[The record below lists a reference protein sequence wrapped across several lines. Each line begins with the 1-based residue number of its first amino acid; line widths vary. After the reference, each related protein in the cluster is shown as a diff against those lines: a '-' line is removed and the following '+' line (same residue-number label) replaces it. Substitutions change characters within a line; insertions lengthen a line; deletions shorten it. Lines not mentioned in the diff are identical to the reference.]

1 MVKSTKKQ
9 PKKHLQD
16 SCNILLPISLQP
28 LSLTL
33 KLSVPIQLDEVSRC
47 LYCSHKFAIFPSQFN
62 AHSFGTC
69 RQFSQQQ
76 NMQQIDQGNIAALK
90 ERLHENLQQILLQ
103 T

>member
-9 PKKHLQD
+9 PKKQLQD

-47 LYCSHKFAIFPSQFN
+47 LYCSHMLAIFPSQFY

-69 RQFSQQQ
+69 RQLSQRQ
-76 NMQQIDQGNIAALK
+76 NMQGNIAALK

-103 T
+103 TE